1 MGKGDKDVKGQR
13 KHGDSDKQSKGRES
27 KASESKHGKQSRKDS
42 AAAVIDALRVGPGFD
57 FDAFDPAATPGARNE
72 AKALD
77 EFEADAE
84 ELAELQE
91 RLFAASKGGDQRRVL
106 LIVQGMDTAGKGGI
120 VRHVVGQVDPQG
132 VQITAFKAPTP
143 EELEHDFLWRIE
155 RGVPGPG
162 MIGVFDR
169 SQYED
174 VLIGRVREL
183 APAAEIER
191 RYGAIN
197 DFEARLAAEGV
208 TVVKCALLIS
218 LDEQK
223 ARLAERLERPDKHWK
238 YNPGDLAERAL
249 WPAYREAY
257 EVMFERTSTEVAP
270 WYAIPA
276 NEKWYARFAV
286 QQLLLEALRGIDPQW
301 PAADFDVAEQQRLL
315 AES

>member
-1 MGKGDKDVKGQR
+1 MGKHDKDVDKKAGKRKQR
-13 KHGDSDKQSKGRES
+13 Q
-27 KASESKHGKQSRKDS
+27 DS
-42 AAAVIDALRVGPGFD
+42 AEAVIAALRVGPGFD
-57 FDAFDPAATPGARNE
+57 FDRFDPAATPGAVSE
-72 AKALD
+72 KKVLA
-77 EFEADAE
+77 EFEDDAA

-91 RLFAASKGGDQRRVL
+91 RLFAAGRGGDQRRVL
-106 LIVQGMDTAGKGGI
+106 LVLQGMDTAGKGGI

-132 VQITAFKAPTP
+132 VRITGFKAPTP

-155 RGVPGPG
+155 RALPGAG
-162 MIGVFDR
+162 IIGVFDR
-169 SQYED
+169 SHYED

-183 APAAEIER
+183 APAEEIER

-197 DFEARLAAEGV
+197 DFEARLAADGI
-208 TVVKCALLIS
+208 TVVKCALLVS

-238 YNPGDLAERAL
+238 YNPGDLAERKL

-257 EVMFERTSTEVAP
+257 RIMFERTATETAP

-286 QQLLLEALRGIDPQW
+286 QQLLLDALRRIDPQW